1 MIGEDAVPCTRWRQA
16 PVFTPRRWLQSCSG
30 MEHQQVREGEG
41 QLADHCVGMAD
52 LVEAAAILHSA
63 YDASG
68 LVEISVV
75 NKLLFVYCLL

>member
-1 MIGEDAVPCTRWRQA
+1 M
-16 PVFTPRRWLQSCSG
+16 
-30 MEHQQVREGEG
+30 REGEG

-68 LVEISVV
+68 LVETSVV